1 MKAFG
6 SKLFAK
12 GGKRPTSASSS
23 PAAAREA
30 ASQGEGSDSPLSPM
44 RDDPSTEPTA
54 GSPPPP
60 MWANRKPPGGE
71 SSTEPAAGGP
81 PPPMWA
87 NRKPPGGEPGGSS
100 GPPPPMWGNKKPV
113 GGGGGGGGPPP
124 PMWGNKKP
132 AGSTSG
138 SGADTDA
145 GPSSS
150 MGMDCESSLSAT
162 PVVRHT
168 P

>member
-23 PAAAREA
+23 PAAVREA

-44 RDDPSTEPTA
+44 RDDPSTEPAA

-71 SSTEPAAGGP
+71 SG
-81 PPPMWA
+81 
-87 NRKPPGGEPGGSS
+87 GGS
-100 GPPPPMWGNKKPV
+100 
-113 GGGGGGGGPPP
+113 GGGGGPPP
-124 PMWGNKKP
+124 PMWGNTKP
-132 AGSTSG
+132 AAST
-138 SGADTDA
+138 
-145 GPSSS
+145 SSS
-150 MGMDCESSLSAT
+150 MGTDYESSLSSP

>member
-23 PAAAREA
+23 PAAVREA

-44 RDDPSTEPTA
+44 RDDPSTEPAA

-71 SSTEPAAGGP
+71 SG
-81 PPPMWA
+81 
-87 NRKPPGGEPGGSS
+87 GGSGGGG

-113 GGGGGGGGPPP
+113 GGGGGGGPPP
-124 PMWGNKKP
+124 PMWGNTKP
-132 AGSTSG
+132 AAST
-138 SGADTDA
+138 
-145 GPSSS
+145 SSS
-150 MGMDCESSLSAT
+150 MGTDYESSLSSP